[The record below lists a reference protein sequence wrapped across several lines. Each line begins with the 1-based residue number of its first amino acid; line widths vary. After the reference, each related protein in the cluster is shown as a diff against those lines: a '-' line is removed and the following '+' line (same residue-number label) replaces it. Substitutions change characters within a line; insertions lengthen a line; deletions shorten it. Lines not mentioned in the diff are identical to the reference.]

1 MEARWLDEPGWRWK
15 KHQREEYYWR
25 GSDCQVGKEL
35 SVVSVRMRWM
45 PAIRRLG
52 TGMVGMI
59 VLMMVMVV
67 TRMGMRMIRWGS
79 NGSIFVVMAMVQES
93 EMERVCERLQ
103 REA

>member
-1 MEARWLDEPGWRWK
+1 M
-15 KHQREEYYWR
+15 
-25 GSDCQVGKEL
+25 
-35 SVVSVRMRWM
+35 VSVRMRWM

>member
-1 MEARWLDEPGWRWK
+1 M
-15 KHQREEYYWR
+15 
-25 GSDCQVGKEL
+25 GKEL
-35 SVVSVRMRWM
+35 SVVSVRMCWM

>member
-1 MEARWLDEPGWRWK
+1 M
-15 KHQREEYYWR
+15 
-25 GSDCQVGKEL
+25 GKEL